1 MSWHFGLLGS
11 SFRCI
16 KNLFTLS
23 IDFLIDILSGEVLG
37 SDFPGKA
44 DIYSM
49 IFTLLN

>member
-1 MSWHFGLLGS
+1 MGWHSGLLGS
-11 SFRCI
+11 SLRCI

-23 IDFLIDILSGEVLG
+23 IDFLINILSREVIC

-49 IFTLLN
+49 IFTSLN